1 MSIELLRRV
10 SDLEKQSAVDK
21 TREAT
26 LVKAVESLLAAVDEL
41 TAKVEAIEQ
50 KRGPG
55 RPPNP
60 R

>member
-10 SDLEKQSAVDK
+10 SDLEKQCAVDK
-21 TREAT
+21 AREAT
-26 LVKAVESLLAAVDEL
+26 LVKAVESLLKAVDEL

-55 RPPNP
+55 RPPNT